1 MNRKEFV
8 DNKIENNIKIRDNKI
23 DDELRIGFDSEK
35 KENTENA
42 REQVVI

>member
-23 DDELRIGFDSEK
+23 DDELRIGFDSE
-35 KENTENA
+35 
-42 REQVVI
+42 